1 MRDKGCGRRQA
12 TWLFVD
18 GKETFY
24 TVVAGTGKYD
34 GMVTTRTLEQLG
46 PFKAIKEGTFQG
58 CNHQTGTYKL
68 K

>member
-1 MRDKGCGRRQA
+1 M
-12 TWLFVD
+12 FVD